1 MSRFLIPKETPGHVM
16 EGTERKGKLAVSI
29 FGKVKVCRR
38 RSQVQSSPLADARLP
53 TAGRDGRRI

>member
-1 MSRFLIPKETPGHVM
+1 M

-29 FGKVKVCRR
+29 FGKVKFYRR
-38 RSQVQSSPLADARLP
+38 RSQVQTCPTPACH